1 MALKILVIEDEP
13 SLARILQFDLENA
26 GYQVAL
32 AEDGDVGYQKAKENL
47 FDCLIVD
54 WMLPKV
60 SGVDMIKRL
69 RAEKHKEIIILLT
82 AKGTELDVIE
92 GLTSGADLYLKKPFS
107 SRELLAQLKSLFNR
121 FTPTNANLLQFGEV
135 TIDSQEHRLLIN
147 GKESKATKI
156 EFDLLKLMFENEGKL
171 LTRDFLLNNIWG
183 FDYDGSTRIVDV
195 HISQL
200 RTILEPTAYEIRSV
214 HGIGYSLNPKK
225 K

>member
-32 AEDGDVGYQKAKENL
+32 AGDGESGYQKAKETL

-54 WMLPKV
+54 WMLPNI
-60 SGVDMIKRL
+60 SGVDMIRRL
-69 RAEKHKEIIILLT
+69 RAENHKEMMILLT
-82 AKGTELDVIE
+82 AKSTELDVIE

-107 SRELLAQLKSLFNR
+107 SRELLAQLKSLFKR
-121 FTPTNANLLQFGEV
+121 FTPTNNHLLRYNDV
-135 TIDSQEHRLLIN
+135 TIDPRGHKLFIHDQET
-147 GKESKATKI
+147 KATKI
-156 EFDLLKLMFENEGKL
+156 EFDLLKLMFENEGKS
-171 LTRDFLLNNIWG
+171 LTRDFLLNTIWG
-183 FDYDGSTRIVDV
+183 FNYDGSTRIVDV

-214 HGIGYSLNPKK
+214 HGIGYSLDPKK
-225 K
+225 R